1 MRRCRH
7 QQLVTA
13 VRPSRARGVTLIEL
27 MIGLF
32 IMAMLL
38 MAAMPF
44 GAHWVSSNRQMEARS
59 LLWEGVSQARAMA
72 LRNPSARRA
81 TEPAAMLRLRAGT
94 LEVMVTGADAPSWSA
109 TVRTG
114 VHFKLTDLQGFADAD
129 ALTGS
134 GNPDFDCVTFD
145 ARGVRLPG
153 AEGCT
158 DSDVALG
165 RIAVGLSSQDPLYV
179 DML

>member
-1 MRRCRH
+1 MRMS
-7 QQLVTA
+7 
-13 VRPSRARGVTLIEL
+13 RPRGVTLIEL

-59 LLWEGVSQARAMA
+59 VLWEGVSQARAMA

-81 TEPAAMLRLRAGT
+81 TAPAAMLRLRAGW
-94 LEVMVTGADAPSWSA
+94 LEVMVAGVDTPAWSA
-109 TVRTG
+109 KLRHG
-114 VHFKLTDLQGFADAD
+114 VHLKLADQDGFADAD
-129 ALTGS
+129 ALAAS
-134 GNPDFDCVTFD
+134 DYPDFDCVSFT

-153 AEGCT
+153 ADGCT

-165 RIAVGLSSQDPLYV
+165 RIAVGLSNQDPLYV

>member
-1 MRRCRH
+1 MR
-7 QQLVTA
+7 L
-13 VRPSRARGVTLIEL
+13 SRSRGVTLIEL

-38 MAAMPF
+38 LAAMPF
-44 GAHWVSSNRQMEARS
+44 GARWVSSNRQMEARS

-81 TEPAAMLRLRAGT
+81 TEPAAMLRLRAGW
-94 LEVMVTGADAPSWSA
+94 LEVMVAGVETPVWSTQLRNGVRLKLAD
-109 TVRTG
+109 
-114 VHFKLTDLQGFADAD
+114 LEGFASAD
-129 ALTGS
+129 ALAS
-134 GNPDFDCVTFD
+134 SSHPDFDCVTFD

-153 AEGCT
+153 ADGCA
-158 DSDVALG
+158 DSDLALG
-165 RIAVGLSSQDPLYV
+165 RIAVGLSNQDPLYV

>member
-1 MRRCRH
+1 MR
-7 QQLVTA
+7 L
-13 VRPSRARGVTLIEL
+13 SRSRGVTLIEL

-38 MAAMPF
+38 LAAMPF
-44 GAHWVSSNRQMEARS
+44 GARWVSSNRQMEARS

-81 TEPAAMLRLRAGT
+81 TEPAAMLRLRAGW
-94 LEVMVTGADAPSWSA
+94 LEVVVAGVEIPVWSTQLRNGVRLKLAD
-109 TVRTG
+109 
-114 VHFKLTDLQGFADAD
+114 LEGFASAE
-129 ALTGS
+129 ALAS
-134 GNPDFDCVTFD
+134 SSHPDFDCVNFD

-153 AEGCT
+153 ADGCA
-158 DSDVALG
+158 DSDLALG
-165 RIAVGLSSQDPLYV
+165 RIAVGLSNQDPLYV

>member
-1 MRRCRH
+1 
-7 QQLVTA
+7 
-13 VRPSRARGVTLIEL
+13 

-38 MAAMPF
+38 LAAMPF

-59 LLWEGVSQARAMA
+59 VLWEGISQARAMA

-81 TEPAAMLRLRAGT
+81 TEPAAMLRLRAGW
-94 LEVMVTGADAPSWSA
+94 LEVVVAGVDTPAWTAKLRNG
-109 TVRTG
+109 VRL
-114 VHFKLTDLQGFADAD
+114 KLTDLDGFADAG
-129 ALTGS
+129 ALAGS
-134 GNPDFDCVTFD
+134 THPDFDCVSFN

-153 AEGCT
+153 ADGCT

-165 RIAVGLSSQDPLYV
+165 RIAVGLAHQDPLYV

>member
-1 MRRCRH
+1 MRMS
-7 QQLVTA
+7 
-13 VRPSRARGVTLIEL
+13 RPRGVTLIEL

-59 LLWEGVSQARAMA
+59 VLWEGVSQARAMA

-81 TEPAAMLRLRAGT
+81 TAPAAMLRLRAGW
-94 LEVMVTGADAPSWSA
+94 LEVMVAGVDTPAWSAKLRDGVHLKLADQDGFANADA
-109 TVRTG
+109 
-114 VHFKLTDLQGFADAD
+114 
-129 ALTGS
+129 
-134 GNPDFDCVTFD
+134 PDFDCVSFT
-145 ARGVRLPG
+145 ARGLRLPG
-153 AEGCT
+153 ADGCT

-165 RIAVGLSSQDPLYV
+165 RIAVGLSNQDPLYV

>member
-1 MRRCRH
+1 MRR
-7 QQLVTA
+7 
-13 VRPSRARGVTLIEL
+13 SRARGVTLIEL

-38 MAAMPF
+38 LAAMPF

-59 LLWEGVSQARAMA
+59 VLWEGISQARAMA

-81 TEPAAMLRLRAGT
+81 TEPAAMLRLRAGW
-94 LEVMVTGADAPSWSA
+94 LEVMVAGVDAPAWTA
-109 TVRTG
+109 KLRNGVRL
-114 VHFKLTDLQGFADAD
+114 KLTDLGGFADAD
-129 ALTGS
+129 ALAGS
-134 GNPDFDCVTFD
+134 PNPDFDCVSFD

-153 AEGCT
+153 ADGCT

-165 RIAVGLSSQDPLYV
+165 RIAVGLSNQDPLYV

>member
-1 MRRCRH
+1 MR
-7 QQLVTA
+7 L
-13 VRPSRARGVTLIEL
+13 SRSRGVTLIEL

-38 MAAMPF
+38 LAAMPF
-44 GAHWVSSNRQMEARS
+44 GARWVSSNRQMEARS

-81 TEPAAMLRLRAGT
+81 TEPAAMLRLRAGW
-94 LEVMVTGADAPSWSA
+94 LEVMVAGVETPVWSTQLRDGVRLKLADLEGYAS
-109 TVRTG
+109 
-114 VHFKLTDLQGFADAD
+114 AD
-129 ALTGS
+129 ALANS
-134 GNPDFDCVTFD
+134 SHPDFDCVNFD

-153 AEGCT
+153 ADGCA
-158 DSDVALG
+158 DSDLALG
-165 RIAVGLSSQDPLYV
+165 RIAVGLSNQDPLYV